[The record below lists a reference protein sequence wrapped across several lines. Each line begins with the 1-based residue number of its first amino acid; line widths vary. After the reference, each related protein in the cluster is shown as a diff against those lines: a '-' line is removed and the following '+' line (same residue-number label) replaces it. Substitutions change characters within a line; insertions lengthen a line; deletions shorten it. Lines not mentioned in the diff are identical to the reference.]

1 MKILFIDTTHS
12 LLPQLLNEAGFE
24 CIHSAYKTKEEYEAI
39 IHEYDG
45 IIIRS
50 KFYIDASFISKATN
64 LKFIGRVGS
73 GMENIDLVA
82 AEKYGVQCINS
93 PEGNRDAVGEQAIGM
108 ILSLFNNINR
118 ACNEVRQGI
127 WLREENRGIELRGK
141 TVGIIGFGNVGSA
154 FAEKLMGFGCKIIA
168 YDKYKTDYAPVY
180 VTEVDLKTIQECSD
194 VISLHIPLNEDTE
207 FMIDDQFL
215 DKCKKGVYIINTSR
229 GKVVQTEHLVSRIKN
244 GQVQGA
250 CLDVLEYEAT
260 SFEKFSSTNPT
271 FKWLSES
278 DRVILTPHI
287 AGWTHE
293 SNIKLS
299 TTLAKKIIQRFAS
312 STN

>member
-1 MKILFIDTTHS
+1 MKVLFIDTTHS
-12 LLPQLLNEAGFE
+12 LLPQLLTEAGFD
-24 CIHSAYKTKEEYEAI
+24 CIHSAYDTKEEYEKI
-39 IHEYDG
+39 IHGYDG

-50 KFYIDASFISKATN
+50 KFYIDELFISKATN

-82 AEKYGVQCINS
+82 AKKQGVDCINS

-118 ACNEVRQGI
+118 ACNEVRNGI

-168 YDKYKTDYAPVY
+168 YDKFKTNYAPVY
-180 VTEVDLKTIQECSD
+180 VTEVDLEIIHKCADI
-194 VISLHIPLNEDTE
+194 ISLHIPFNEDTKY
-207 FMIDDQFL
+207 MVNSQFL
-215 DKCKKGVYIINTSR
+215 NKCKKGVYIVNTSR
-229 GKVVQTEHLVSRIKN
+229 GKVLHTEDLVSFIKN
-244 GQVQGA
+244 GNVQGA

-260 SFEKFSSTNPT
+260 SFERFSSTNPT

-287 AGWTHE
+287 AGWTNE

-299 TTLAKKIIQRFAS
+299 TILAKKIIHRFAS